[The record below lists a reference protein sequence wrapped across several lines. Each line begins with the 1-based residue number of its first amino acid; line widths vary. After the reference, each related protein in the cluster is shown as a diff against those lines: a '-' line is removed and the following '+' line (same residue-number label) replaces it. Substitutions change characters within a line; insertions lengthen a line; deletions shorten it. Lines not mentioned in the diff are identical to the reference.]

1 MDVRSTEELVAHG
14 VSLFSA
20 GDLAGAA
27 RVWLR
32 ALEQAPGERR
42 AVGYLKHLKKVAPE
56 ILSLAEREVSVD
68 LAKHIQLSMP
78 PIEVESGERELVLR
92 SNTTQ
97 SFTIP
102 KVQPAVVDDAP
113 QPRAEPVEPAV
124 PQGPQTPYAGR
135 GHFPDKEPSLASDNL
150 SPAPPVSAPTPSK
163 AASSEVSGL
172 NERLESLQQCLRAD
186 DLSGALVLANELEAI
201 APKHPMVLA
210 ARQHCVPKL
219 EAMWLSEL
227 GGDSGVLKV
236 GVASHELLKSNLDA
250 MSGFLLSQVDGRTPV
265 SQLLQL
271 SGQPRFDAL
280 EALYRL
286 KSKGLIELSS

>member
-1 MDVRSTEELVAHG
+1 
-14 VSLFSA
+14 
-20 GDLAGAA
+20 
-27 RVWLR
+27 
-32 ALEQAPGERR
+32 
-42 AVGYLKHLKKVAPE
+42 
-56 ILSLAEREVSVD
+56 
-68 LAKHIQLSMP
+68 
-78 PIEVESGERELVLR
+78 
-92 SNTTQ
+92 
-97 SFTIP
+97 
-102 KVQPAVVDDAP
+102 
-113 QPRAEPVEPAV
+113 
-124 PQGPQTPYAGR
+124 
-135 GHFPDKEPSLASDNL
+135 
-150 SPAPPVSAPTPSK
+150 
-163 AASSEVSGL
+163 
-172 NERLESLQQCLRAD
+172 
-186 DLSGALVLANELEAI
+186 
-201 APKHPMVLA
+201 MVLA

>member
-1 MDVRSTEELVAHG
+1 M
-14 VSLFSA
+14 
-20 GDLAGAA
+20 
-27 RVWLR
+27 
-32 ALEQAPGERR
+32 
-42 AVGYLKHLKKVAPE
+42 
-56 ILSLAEREVSVD
+56 
-68 LAKHIQLSMP
+68 
-78 PIEVESGERELVLR
+78 
-92 SNTTQ
+92 
-97 SFTIP
+97 
-102 KVQPAVVDDAP
+102 
-113 QPRAEPVEPAV
+113 
-124 PQGPQTPYAGR
+124 
-135 GHFPDKEPSLASDNL
+135 
-150 SPAPPVSAPTPSK
+150 
-163 AASSEVSGL
+163 SGL

-186 DLSGALVLANELEAI
+186 DLSGALVLANELEAL

-236 GVASHELLKSNLDA
+236 VASHELLKSNLDA